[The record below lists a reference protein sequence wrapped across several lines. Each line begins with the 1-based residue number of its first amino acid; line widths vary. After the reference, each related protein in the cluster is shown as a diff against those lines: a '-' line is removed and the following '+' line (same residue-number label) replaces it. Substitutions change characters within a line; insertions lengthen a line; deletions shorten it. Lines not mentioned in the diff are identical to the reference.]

1 MVSIGER
8 NHITHERDRSLKNLL
23 KKRFLS
29 RWISPLDKSG
39 NEVDSNPNNEGKFL
53 NKRSTSMDFARPKE
67 SIACEDVVSG
77 ISEILNEIINEAKLV
92 KTALGSSLPISWLG
106 EGDAG
111 YPGDNAGTNTTY
123 QECTK
128 GL

>member
-1 MVSIGER
+1 MA
-8 NHITHERDRSLKNLL
+8 T
-23 KKRFLS
+23 
-29 RWISPLDKSG
+29 
-39 NEVDSNPNNEGKFL
+39 
-53 NKRSTSMDFARPKE
+53 RPKE